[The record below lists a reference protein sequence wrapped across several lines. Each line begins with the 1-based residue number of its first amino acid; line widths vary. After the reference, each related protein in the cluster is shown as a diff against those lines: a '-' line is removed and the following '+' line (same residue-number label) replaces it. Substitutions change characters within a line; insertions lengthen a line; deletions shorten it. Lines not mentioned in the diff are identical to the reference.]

1 MKKSMN
7 TQGKIRE
14 NVNFQDSHNDKKFYI
29 KLIIKIALLI
39 VLISLSVFFLK
50 ASLTADSL
58 LSYTERGNV
67 DYKVYL
73 KENNF
78 YKDKYLGKNMTY
90 ITSLVDYITIDFNY
104 DFDTTEKANL
114 DYTYSVYANL
124 IISPEDNSKVLFDE
138 KYILQDITSKKMS
151 NTSEYNIKKTINLD
165 YNYYNDLANTFK
177 TTYGVNCN
185 SKLIVGLLVDTNG
198 KDIKHETEFNNS
210 NEMKVAFSLA
220 KKQVDIN
227 MDSANIDETEDITIK
242 SKSLIKNK
250 GFLMLGIIFILATV
264 MDIIS
269 IAKTIYSIRMQKDDY
284 TRYIEKILNNYD
296 RAIVET
302 QYIPNLEEYEVIEV
316 NKFTELLD
324 VRDTVRLPI
333 IYAPIE
339 GEGSCFYI
347 RHEHTIYIHY
357 VSCTSLVPVKKF
369 DSLFM

>member
-1 MKKSMN
+1 MK
-7 TQGKIRE
+7 TQGKAKEKI
-14 NVNFQDSHNDKKFYI
+14 NFQELHNEKKFYF
-29 KLIIKIALLI
+29 KLIIKIVILI
-39 VLISLSVFFLK
+39 VLISISIFLLR
-50 ASLTADSL
+50 ASFTADNL
-58 LSYTERGNV
+58 LSYTETGSI

-90 ITSLVDYITIDFNY
+90 ITSLVDYIAIDFNY
-104 DFDTTEKANL
+104 DFETTEKSNL

-124 IISPEDNSKVLFDE
+124 VITPEDNSKVLFDE
-138 KYILQDITSKKMS
+138 KYVLQDITSKKIS
-151 NTSEYNIKKTINLD
+151 NTNEYNIIKAVTLD

-198 KDIKHETEFNNS
+198 KDIKYETEFNNS
-210 NEMKVAFSLA
+210 NEINVTFSLA

-227 MDSANIDETEDITIK
+227 MESANLDSTKDITIK
-242 SKSLIKNK
+242 SNGLIKNK
-250 GFLMLGIIFILATV
+250 GLLMVSIIFILATIMV
-264 MDIIS
+264 MIS
-269 IAKTIYSIRMQKDDY
+269 IAKTVYNLRVQKDEY

-302 QYIPNLEEYEVIEV
+302 QYLPNLDDYEVIEI

-324 VRDTVRLPI
+324 VRDTLRLPI
-333 IYAPIE
+333 IYTPIE
-339 GEGSCFYI
+339 GKGSCFYI
-347 RHEHTIYIHY
+347 RQDRTIYIHY